1 MLFKRM
7 DLLSHMNLP
16 FGIEKVYGMYF
27 SIVNERY
34 NEGDFS
40 RGHIM
45 GRLTLTTCDRC
56 GRWIVDKTKIG
67 YINIGYL
74 ADLENKQEAEYE
86 GKEFCPECIKELVL
100 MMESPKR
107 RFTIRADQLEV
118 TEAEEKPPEKKTTGK
133 KAMGR
138 RPIDTGKIM
147 ALHRTKWPIE
157 KIAKEMNLSEETIT
171 EVITMNTEY
180 DKAGGD

>member
-1 MLFKRM
+1 
-7 DLLSHMNLP
+7 
-16 FGIEKVYGMYF
+16 
-27 SIVNERY
+27 
-34 NEGDFS
+34 
-40 RGHIM
+40 M
-45 GRLTLTTCDRC
+45 GSLTLTTCDRC

-86 GKEFCPECIKELVL
+86 GKEFCPECIKEIVL

-118 TEAEEKPPEKKTTGK
+118 TEDAEKPSEKKSSGRKATGK
-133 KAMGR
+133 

-157 KIAKEMNLSEETIT
+157 KIAKEMDLSEATIR
-171 EVITMNTEY
+171 EVIVMNTEY
-180 DKAGGD
+180 AKLEDA